1 MKYKILSI
9 IFLIF
14 SLSVKSFSQE
24 NSNLFNFDFAQFAY
38 DSTENYL
45 QLYYA
50 INQSA
55 LTLHRTDSSYTVAGL
70 LNISF
75 VDTATGKSYLNK
87 SWKLMYPVED
97 TSKAAEKNL
106 VGLLNF
112 ALPKG
117 IYKCT
122 VKVADQFN
130 IKNTKSDSDFI
141 RVKPYDKDSL
151 AISDI
156 QLASRIIQDSPNKN
170 SIFYKNTFE
179 VTPIPNL
186 VFGENIP
193 VLFYYYEV
201 YDPYGKKKEVPL
213 QIFST
218 IVNSR
223 GKVYYNK
230 KMDITRGVPS
240 RAEVGSIPIN
250 KYPTDT
256 YTLRIGLLDSVK
268 NSGMI
273 SSKRFFVYN
282 PDVKSLDT
290 ANAQP
295 SKVLSSLFGLM
306 SIEECNDLFAKAKYI
321 ATTNEISQWSK
332 LQTVQGKREFLY
344 NFWKERNPDP
354 ASPQNEFYHKY
365 MERVKEADQKYGS
378 LNKPGWKTD
387 RGRVLLI
394 YGEPSEIDRY
404 PNETNTKPYEIW
416 HYNDIQG
423 GVIFVFADLTGFSD
437 YQLINSTARGE
448 IRDDNWQSR
457 ITTTS
462 Y

>member
-1 MKYKILSI
+1 MKYKILLV
-9 IFLIF
+9 IFLIL
-14 SLSVKSFSQE
+14 SCSVKNFSQE
-24 NSNLFNFDFAQFAY
+24 NSNLFNFDYAQFAY
-38 DSTENYL
+38 DSADNYL
-45 QLYYA
+45 QLYYS

-55 LTLHRTDSSYTVAGL
+55 LTLHRMDSSYSVGGI
-70 LNISF
+70 LNVSF
-75 VDTATGKSYLNK
+75 VDTATGKSFINK
-87 SWKLMYPVED
+87 SWKLTYPVQD
-97 TSKAAEKNL
+97 TSRVAKKNL

-122 VKVADQFN
+122 VLVSDQYN
-130 IKNTKSDSDFI
+130 NKNKESNSDFI
-141 RVKPYDKDSL
+141 RVKPYEQDSL
-151 AISDI
+151 ALSDI
-156 QLASRIIQDSPNKN
+156 QLASKIVQDSPDKN

-186 VFGENIP
+186 VFGENLP
-193 VLFYYYEV
+193 VVFYYFEV
-201 YDPYGKKKEVPL
+201 YDPYGKEKGVPL
-213 QIFST
+213 QIYST
-218 IVNSR
+218 IINSR

-230 KMDITRGVPS
+230 KMEIMRGIPS
-240 RAEVGSIPIN
+240 RVEVGSVPIN

-268 NSGMI
+268 DRGMI

-295 SKVLSSLFGLM
+295 SKILSSLFGLM
-306 SIEECNDLFAKAKYI
+306 SMEECNDLFAKAKYI
-321 ATTNEISQWSK
+321 ATTNEISQWDK
-332 LQTVQGKREFLY
+332 LQTVEGKREFLY
-344 NFWKERNPDP
+344 NFWKKRDPDP
-354 ASPQNEFYHKY
+354 ATPQNDFYQKY
-365 MERVKEADQKYGS
+365 LERVKEADQKFGS
-378 LNKPGWKTD
+378 LNTPGWKTD

-448 IRDDNWQSR
+448 VRDDNWQSR